1 MGIGVDISNLAPSE
15 SKVNNAAKKSTG
27 AVSFMNLYSHVTGLI
42 GQHNRRGALI
52 ITINDTHP
60 DLLEF
65 IGIKQNTE
73 KVTKANISIRISDK
87 FMEAVKNDDEWK
99 LSFTRPET
107 NETVEKEVNA
117 RKILRLISES
127 NFDWGEPGFLFWDRI
142 NTWSLLSEDEN
153 FEFAGVNP

>member
-1 MGIGVDISNLAPSE
+1 MPYGNIGEL
-15 SKVNNAAKKSTG
+15 K
-27 AVSFMNLYSHVTGLI
+27 
-42 GQHNRRGALI
+42 GALI

-65 IGIKQNTE
+65 IGIKQNNE

-87 FMEAVKNDDEWK
+87 FMEAVKNNNKWL

-107 NETVEKEVNA
+107 NETTEQEVEA
-117 RKILRLISES
+117 RKIFRMIAES

-142 NTWSLLSEDEN
+142 NNWTLLSEDEN
-153 FEFAGVNP
+153 FEFAGTNP